1 MSNNDQPG
9 AYESAVNT
17 ADGAGDPVV
26 DYGLIKPIAL
36 PADGKMPDEAGIS
49 SQGEYD
55 SYFRLIRQRP
65 GLASWSHSCLEV
77 QRKVLEDLGSTGLS
91 AEDRADIL
99 AGCLLV
105 VHKTLQRWIDQ
116 ESDIDVEEVA
126 A

>member
-1 MSNNDQPG
+1 MSNNDRPG
-9 AYESAVNT
+9 AYESTMDAE
-17 ADGAGDPVV
+17 DGTEV

-36 PADGKMPDEAGIS
+36 PMDGKMPDEAGIS

-55 SYFRLIRQRP
+55 SYFRLTRQRP

-77 QRKVLEDLGSTGLS
+77 QRKVLEDLSATGLS

-116 ESDIDVEEVA
+116 ESDADIEEVA